1 MDWLFGV
8 IKKQVETTQMKK
20 ILILIIATI
29 FMSFTLQKNEET
41 FSLTIVVKDLR
52 NSKGIVQFSLYNKNG
67 TIPDEKFQK
76 MFKKQ
81 RAKIINGASVVTF
94 KNLLKGRYAVNMLH
108 DENSN
113 GKVDKGFML
122 PIEGVGFT
130 NYKSIGLRNKPNFN
144 KASFPVN
151 SNITKHIQVIYF

>member
-1 MDWLFGV
+1 MMV
-8 IKKQVETTQMKK
+8 KKSLV
-20 ILILIIATI
+20 LII
-29 FMSFTLQKNEET
+29 FTVYSMFAQADTAKAVPKTTPNT
-41 FSLTIVVKDLR
+41 SNYSLTVKVAKLR
-52 NSKGIVQFSLYNKNG
+52 NSKGVVQFSLYNKNG